1 MSKPAKLHN
10 QERHAGREIPMTHEW
25 WGLND
30 YIKQEAARFAQ
41 DLSGVNVIALDLYHG
56 KTVTTADEA
65 GKLMQAVNTDRVQ
78 AIIKGP
84 YNMPGP
90 KRR

>member
-1 MSKPAKLHN
+1 MV
-10 QERHAGREIPMTHEW
+10 HEW

-41 DLSGVNVIALDLYHG
+41 DLPGVNVIALDLYHG
-56 KTVTTADEA
+56 KTAATADEA
-65 GKLMQAVNTDRVQ
+65 GKLMQAVKTDRVQ